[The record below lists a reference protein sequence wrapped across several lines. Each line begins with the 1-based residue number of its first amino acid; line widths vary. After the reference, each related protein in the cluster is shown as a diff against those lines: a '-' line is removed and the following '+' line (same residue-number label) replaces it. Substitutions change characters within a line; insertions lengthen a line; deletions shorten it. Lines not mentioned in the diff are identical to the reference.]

1 MAEFWNRTVELAQI
15 RHRLGKGQFGYV
27 TGRRRVGKT
36 AVLLRACDL
45 FGGVYHQAVEGTS
58 QQQLLHLSEEL
69 RERFPI
75 FREVTPKTWVEFFR
89 LLSRE
94 KLPGLLVFDEF
105 PYWVEGD
112 SSLPSVLQKW
122 IDHELAGLK
131 TFVLVSGSSQSM
143 VHSPFLNQSS
153 PLYGRASF
161 RLHLE
166 PMSYRWFCRALKYE
180 EKNPVSFARFALVG
194 GVPHYWKLM
203 PRGPFVEQARQLYFE
218 PSAILAEE
226 PIRLIRDERVVGALP
241 KAILDFIG
249 RGVSKPSVLASR
261 LGTVQG
267 NLSRPLAFLLELGL
281 IQRELPFGESVR
293 TTKKVVYS
301 IQDPAL
307 SFYYGTVLPFRS
319 RWDTLNRR
327 EKEALLNQHVS
338 RHWENFCRHIHP
350 GAGRYWEGGIE
361 IDLVFF
367 DKAAKRYEVAECK
380 WTEVTARQERILLEE
395 LRSRFAQSRL
405 SRKLRKVR
413 FRIFTKKDLPFLAGR
428 IGK

>member
-1 MAEFWNRTVELAQI
+1 MAEFWNRAAELAQI
-15 RHRLGKGQFGYV
+15 RRRLGGGRFGYV

-36 AVLLRACDL
+36 ALLLRACDL

-58 QQQLLHLSEEL
+58 PQQLVHLSEEL

-75 FREVTPKTWVEFFR
+75 FRDVTPKTWVEFFR
-89 LLSRE
+89 LLSKE
-94 KLPGLLVFDEF
+94 KLPKLLVFDEF

-112 SSLPSVLQKW
+112 PSLPSVLQKW
-122 IDHELAGLK
+122 IDHELPALK
-131 TFVLVSGSSQSM
+131 TSVLVSGSSQSM
-143 VHSPFLNQSS
+143 VYSPFLSQSS

-180 EKNPVSFARFALVG
+180 ERDPVSFARFALVG

-203 PRGPFVEQARQLYFE
+203 PRGPLLEQARQLYFE

-249 RGVSKPSVLASR
+249 RGVSKPSEMASR

-281 IQRELPFGESVR
+281 IRRELPFGESTR

-319 RWDTLNRR
+319 RWNTLRR
-327 EKEALLNQHVS
+327 KEKEAILHQHVS
-338 RHWENFCRHIHP
+338 RHWEDFCRQAYP

-367 DKAAKRYEVAECK
+367 DRTAKRYEVAECK
-380 WTEVTARQERILLEE
+380 WAELTAREE
-395 LRSRFAQSRL
+395 QVLMEDLRNRFTRSRL
-405 SRKLRKVR
+405 SRRLRKVR
-413 FRIFTKKDLPFLAGR
+413 FRVFTQKDLPFLS
-428 IGK
+428 GKI